1 MESSTVPMSP
11 ATKMRLRGVEPKRS
25 PFSTRYSKVLEV
37 LHSELWHLGAY
48 EYVMEIDMDERYFRL
63 DGSPRA
69 NAVANSSAIAISFKA
84 QQGPMEFL
92 CGTYTA
98 WQDNVWAIAKGLEA
112 LRGINRWGITQAAEQ
127 YQGFRAIG
135 SGIALGAASMTVE
148 EAAAVLLRAAYGD
161 HYNALYTNAMIHNPE
176 RRKTVFQMAA
186 LKLHPDTGGDADAFD
201 KLVKAREL
209 LEAS

>member
-69 NAVANSSAIAISFKA
+69 NAIANSSAIAISFKA
-84 QQGPMEFL
+84 EQGPMEFL

-127 YQGFRAIG
+127 YQGFKAIG
-135 SGIALGAASMTVE
+135 SGIAMPAAPQMTWE
-148 EAAAVLLRAAYGD
+148 EARAFMCEHGGVDLGRAR
-161 HYNALYTNAMIHNPE
+161 IFPE
-176 RRKTVFQMAA
+176 QVTLAFRQASKR
-186 LKLHPDTGGDADAFD
+186 LHPDNGGDPAMFD